1 MTDYREAT
9 AASYFDRVSSAQ
21 IIGAVTEA
29 CGKAEAAKL
38 SGMKKGSMAKASER
52 LLKGKG
58 WLPAVLRG
66 AK

>member
-1 MTDYREAT
+1 VRK
-9 AASYFDRVSSAQ
+9 
-21 IIGAVTEA
+21 G
-29 CGKAEAAKL
+29 EAAKL
-38 SGMKKGSMAKASER
+38 SGMKKGSMAKAAEQ

>member
-1 MTDYREAT
+1 MTDYWEAT

-21 IIGAVTEA
+21 IIGAVTEVVRK
-29 CGKAEAAKL
+29 GEAAKL
-38 SGMKKGSMAKASER
+38 SGMKKGSMAKAAEQ